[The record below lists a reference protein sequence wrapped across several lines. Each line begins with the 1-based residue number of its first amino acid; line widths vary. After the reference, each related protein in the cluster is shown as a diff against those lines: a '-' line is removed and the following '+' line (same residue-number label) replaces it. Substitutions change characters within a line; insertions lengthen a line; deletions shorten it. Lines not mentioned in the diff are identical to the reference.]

1 MNKLTVSKESFST
14 MLLDIIKSG
23 VTFEARENEEGEIV
37 VTFTGGF

>member
-14 MLLDIIKSG
+14 MLLGIIQSG
-23 VTFEARENEEGEIV
+23 VTFHARENSDGDIV